1 MTHAASTQS
10 LGADR
15 QDLIGRIEA
24 LAATRREV
32 EGMLRTARP
41 NDAAL
46 DKLLGGGD
54 IEGAA
59 KLMAPPP
66 AAPHAFAAFAF
77 PPAEPLPRPSAPL
90 PTAEDPVTLPRIR
103 LAPHLDT
110 RATVRIELDWSLA
123 SLAKSAPSWERD
135 PASAA
140 DLANESPDGVDLTAR
155 EPGFLTI
162 SAVFAGQSPISVRT
176 YIGEPVDSPDY
187 RQTAAETQRVN
198 NATAALAAVVTVFF
212 GYEIFIAGWFGT
224 FADFFTAFLWGFF
237 GQFGLERMRDLA
249 KPMTSKVP
257 TQPVA

>member
-41 NDAAL
+41 NDGAL

-59 KLMAPPP
+59 KLMAPSP

-103 LAPHLDT
+103 LVPHLDN

-123 SLAKSAPSWERD
+123 SLAKSAPS
-135 PASAA
+135 
-140 DLANESPDGVDLTAR
+140 
-155 EPGFLTI
+155 
-162 SAVFAGQSPISVRT
+162 
-176 YIGEPVDSPDY
+176 
-187 RQTAAETQRVN
+187 
-198 NATAALAAVVTVFF
+198 
-212 GYEIFIAGWFGT
+212 
-224 FADFFTAFLWGFF
+224 
-237 GQFGLERMRDLA
+237 
-249 KPMTSKVP
+249 
-257 TQPVA
+257 